1 MKIMLASLLMKNA
14 EKNPFDVW
22 KIFERMYICIPFD
35 NDRGVTFRD
44 SSMVEHSAVN
54 RRVVGSN
61 PTRGAKISEER
72 IRLLSRPVGM

>member
-44 SSMVEHSAVN
+44 SSMVEHSAVIPTS
-54 RRVVGSN
+54 RDVGSK
-61 PTRGAKISEER
+61 PAGSVSEVER
-72 IRLLSRPVGM
+72 KARR